1 MQRGETRSWRRYNGA
16 AILVVVGENDARG
29 AVNLRQEKGKNFYL
43 KILGSFGRGSASLS
57 SSSAQQLCQSFGY
70 CFSLGEFDEADT
82 LLCGSSQNKVI
93 HLINSFHFDEKL
105 WFKEFVDAV
114 RHARGS
120 GQPVFSKKE
129 ASAISSRRGVLIKSQ
144 STTSVNAITRS
155 KP

>member
-1 MQRGETRSWRRYNGA
+1 MSCHDTDPRLIWKRISVIKLEFCP
-16 AILVVVGENDARG
+16 VGIMA
-29 AVNLRQEKGKNFYL
+29 
-43 KILGSFGRGSASLS
+43 KILFQSKIQRLS
-57 SSSAQQLCQSFGY
+57 YHKNC
-70 CFSLGEFDEADT
+70 T
-82 LLCGSSQNKVI
+82 L
-93 HLINSFHFDEKL
+93 EE
-105 WFKEFVDAV
+105 EFVDAV